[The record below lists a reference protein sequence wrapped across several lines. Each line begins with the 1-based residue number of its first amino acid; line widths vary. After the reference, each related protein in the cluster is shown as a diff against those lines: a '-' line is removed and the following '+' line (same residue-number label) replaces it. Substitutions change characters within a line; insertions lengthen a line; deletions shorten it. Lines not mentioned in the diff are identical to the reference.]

1 MRGRTTTIV
10 ASLRMTL
17 LGAVAAASTVPLAPW
32 DAVASAAPCPD
43 VEVVFARGTTE
54 PPGVG
59 GIGQAFVDSVR
70 SSVSP
75 RTVGVYAVNYP
86 ASTDF
91 PTAADGIIDAGNH
104 LRAMAATCPDTRLVL
119 GGYSQGAAV
128 MGYVTEAAIPPG
140 FTPPAGISG
149 PLPPDIARHVAAV
162 ALFGKPSSAF
172 LDSID
177 APPIVIGPLYADR
190 TIDLCEPGDP
200 ICSDGDNGAAHG
212 LYAINGMVG
221 QAAGYVAGHL

>member
-1 MRGRTTTIV
+1 MIRT
-10 ASLRMTL
+10 AL
-17 LGAVAAASTVPLAPW
+17 LVAVAATVPLAPGG
-32 DAVASAAPCPD
+32 AAASAAPCPD
-43 VEVVFARGTTE
+43 VEVTFARGTTE
-54 PPGVG
+54 APGVG
-59 GIGQAFVDSVR
+59 GIGQAFVDLVR
-70 SSVSP
+70 SAVSP

-128 MGYVTEAAIPPG
+128 AGYVTEAAIPPG

-149 PLPPDIARHVAAV
+149 PLPTDIARHVVAV

-190 TIDLCEPGDP
+190 TIDLCEAGDP
-200 ICSDGDNGAAHG
+200 ICSNGDNGAAHG
-212 LYAINGMVG
+212 LYAVNGMVN
-221 QAAGYVAGHL
+221 QAAAYVAARV